1 MSKEVLYYPT
11 IEFYDETWLKASL
24 CIWDKIYRI
33 VPPSYNPK
41 DSGEVKI
48 AVDNGLVE
56 DIRLNKSDLAQTA
69 ELFELY
75 LEDAP
80 IVPAAVEGWENINVQ
95 IHHEKVDARILPILE
110 GMAKKFN
117 PDGFL
122 SISKEVANIYM
133 LFLADVVS
141 KRRGINKLTDDGD
154 MFAIMHYFAND
165 ANFDELIYNDEA
177 KEATSALVITSLLPK
192 DLQYMNINEVIK
204 FREKTDESRI
214 AFRQSIDELVSEL
227 CRIEDT
233 DFVKERITEFQKN
246 IEKNNNAIIKQAGKG
261 VKDFAHSLLSI
272 GLPTSMSA
280 MSALALLSDG
290 NNVYDLTQ
298 IGNACFIGVV
308 SALADATRTKRRNWK
323 NSDSFYYHQLDK
335 VFGSKKGL
343 RFTIPPFHRIYE
355 EFIND

>member
-11 IEFYDETWLKASL
+11 IEFFDETWLKASL

-41 DSGEVKI
+41 DSGEVKL

-80 IVPAAVEGWENINVQ
+80 IVPAAVEGWENINVRL
-95 IHHEKVDARILPILE
+95 HHEKVDARILPILE
-110 GMAKKFN
+110 SMAKKFD

-141 KRRGINKLTDDGD
+141 KRRCINKLTDDGD

-165 ANFDELIYNDEA
+165 ANFDELIYNEAA
-177 KEATSALVITSLLPK
+177 KETTSSLVIASLLPK

-227 CRIEDT
+227 CHIEDT

-246 IEKNNNAIIKQAGKG
+246 IEKNNKAIIKQAGKG
-261 VKDFAHSLLSI
+261 LKDFAYSLLSI

-280 MSALALLSDG
+280 LTLLSDG

-308 SALADATRTKRRNWK
+308 SALANATQTKRQNWK
-323 NSDSFYYHQLDK
+323 NTDSFYYHQLDK
-335 VFGSKKGL
+335 GFGSKKGL
-343 RFTIPPFHRIYE
+343 RFTIPSFHRIYE

>member
-80 IVPAAVEGWENINVQ
+80 IVPAAVEGWENINVR

-110 GMAKKFN
+110 SMAKKFN
-117 PDGFL
+117 PNGFL

-141 KRRGINKLTDDGD
+141 KRRGINKLTDNGD

-177 KEATSALVITSLLPK
+177 KEATSSLVITSLLPK

-227 CRIEDT
+227 CRIEDA

-246 IEKNNNAIIKQAGKG
+246 IEKNNKAIIEQAGKG
-261 VKDFAHSLLSI
+261 LKDFAHSLLSI

-280 MSALALLSDG
+280 LTLLSGG

-298 IGNACFIGVV
+298 IGNACFIGAV
-308 SALADATRTKRRNWK
+308 SALANATQTKRQNWK

-343 RFTIPPFHRIYE
+343 RFTIPSFHRIYE

>member
-75 LEDAP
+75 LDDAP
-80 IVPAAVEGWENINVQ
+80 IVPAAVEGWENINVRL
-95 IHHEKVDARILPILE
+95 HHEKVDARILPILE
-110 GMAKKFN
+110 SMAKKFD

-141 KRRGINKLTDDGD
+141 KRRCINKLTDDGD

-165 ANFDELIYNDEA
+165 ANFDELIYNEEA
-177 KEATSALVITSLLPK
+177 KETTSSLVIASLLPK

-227 CRIEDT
+227 CRIEDA

-246 IEKNNNAIIKQAGKG
+246 IEKNNKAIIEQAGNK
-261 VKDFAHSLLSI
+261 LSH
-272 GLPTSMSA
+272 
-280 MSALALLSDG
+280 
-290 NNVYDLTQ
+290 
-298 IGNACFIGVV
+298 
-308 SALADATRTKRRNWK
+308 K
-323 NSDSFYYHQLDK
+323 
-335 VFGSKKGL
+335 
-343 RFTIPPFHRIYE
+343 
-355 EFIND
+355 

>member
-11 IEFYDETWLKASL
+11 IEFFDETWLKASL

-75 LEDAP
+75 LDDAP
-80 IVPAAVEGWENINVQ
+80 IVPAAVEGWENINVRL
-95 IHHEKVDARILPILE
+95 HHEKVDARILPILE
-110 GMAKKFN
+110 SMAKKFD

-141 KRRGINKLTDDGD
+141 KRRCINKLTDDGD

-165 ANFDELIYNDEA
+165 ANFDELIYNEEA
-177 KEATSALVITSLLPK
+177 KETTSSLVIASLLPK

-227 CRIEDT
+227 CRIEDA

-246 IEKNNNAIIKQAGKG
+246 IEKNNKAIIKQAGKG
-261 VKDFAHSLLSI
+261 LKDFAYSLLSI

-280 MSALALLSDG
+280 LTLLSDG

-308 SALADATRTKRRNWK
+308 SALANATQTKRQNWK
-323 NSDSFYYHQLDK
+323 NTDSFYYHQLDK

-343 RFTIPPFHRIYE
+343 RFTIPSFHRIYE

>member
-75 LEDAP
+75 LDDAP
-80 IVPAAVEGWENINVQ
+80 IVPAAVEGWENINVRL
-95 IHHEKVDARILPILE
+95 HHEKVDARILPILE
-110 GMAKKFN
+110 SMAKKFD

-141 KRRGINKLTDDGD
+141 KRRCINKLTDDGD

-177 KEATSALVITSLLPK
+177 KEATSSLVITSLLPK

-227 CRIEDT
+227 CRIEDA

-246 IEKNNNAIIKQAGKG
+246 IEKNNKAIIKQAGKG
-261 VKDFAHSLLSI
+261 LKDFAYSLLSI

-280 MSALALLSDG
+280 LTLLSDG

-308 SALADATRTKRRNWK
+308 SALANATQTKRQNWK
-323 NSDSFYYHQLDK
+323 NTDSFYYHQLDK

-343 RFTIPPFHRIYE
+343 RFTIPSFHRIYE

>member
-11 IEFYDETWLKASL
+11 IEFFDETWLKASL

-41 DSGEVKI
+41 DSGEVKL

-80 IVPAAVEGWENINVQ
+80 IVPAAVEGWENINVHL
-95 IHHEKVDARILPILE
+95 HHEKVDARILPILE
-110 GMAKKFN
+110 SMAKKFD

-141 KRRGINKLTDDGD
+141 KRRCINKLTDDGD

-165 ANFDELIYNDEA
+165 ANFDELIYNEAA
-177 KEATSALVITSLLPK
+177 KETTSSLVIASLLPK

-227 CRIEDT
+227 CHIEDT

-246 IEKNNNAIIKQAGKG
+246 IEKNNKAIIKQAGKG
-261 VKDFAHSLLSI
+261 LKDFAYSLLSI

-280 MSALALLSDG
+280 LTLLSDG

-308 SALADATRTKRRNWK
+308 SALANATQTKRQNWK
-323 NSDSFYYHQLDK
+323 NTDSFYYHQLDK

-343 RFTIPPFHRIYE
+343 RFTIPSFHRIYE

>member
-11 IEFYDETWLKASL
+11 IEFFDETWLKASL

-75 LEDAP
+75 LDDAP
-80 IVPAAVEGWENINVQ
+80 IVPAAVEGWENINVRL
-95 IHHEKVDARILPILE
+95 HHEKVDARILPILE
-110 GMAKKFN
+110 SMAKKFD

-141 KRRGINKLTDDGD
+141 KRRCINKLTDDGD

-165 ANFDELIYNDEA
+165 ANFDELIYNEEA
-177 KEATSALVITSLLPK
+177 KETTSSLVIASLLPK

-227 CRIEDT
+227 CHIEDT

-246 IEKNNNAIIKQAGKG
+246 IEKNNKAIIKQAGKG
-261 VKDFAHSLLSI
+261 LKDFAYSLLSI

-280 MSALALLSDG
+280 LTLLSDG

-308 SALADATRTKRRNWK
+308 SALANATQTKRQNWK
-323 NSDSFYYHQLDK
+323 NTDSFYYHQLDK

-343 RFTIPPFHRIYE
+343 RFTIPSFHRIYE

>member
-246 IEKNNNAIIKQAGKG
+246 IEKNNKAIIKQAGKG

-272 GLPTSMSA
+272 GLPTS

-308 SALADATRTKRRNWK
+308 SALANATQTKRRNWK
-323 NSDSFYYHQLDK
+323 NSDSFYYHQLDN

-343 RFTIPPFHRIYE
+343 RFTIPRFHRIYE